1 MSKIKLLLDVLLD
14 VVTNIHSLA
23 DSLEALANVIMDG
36 CSTSAKNHEA
46 EAPEV
51 TLEQVR
57 AVLSEK
63 SYAGLTDQV
72 KALIAK
78 YGASKLSGV
87 DPKHYKD
94 LLSDAEDL
102 S

>member
-1 MSKIKLLLDVLLD
+1 MSKTKLLLDVVSD
-14 VVTNIHSLA
+14 IRSLA
-23 DSLEALANVIMDG
+23 DSLEAIAGAAMDAG
-36 CSTSAKNHEA
+36 STSAENPET
-46 EAPEV
+46 EAPEI

-78 YGASKLSGV
+78 YGANKLSGV
-87 DPKHYKD
+87 DPKYYKD

>member
-1 MSKIKLLLDVLLD
+1 MSKIKLLLDV
-14 VVTNIHSLA
+14 VTDIRSLA
-23 DSLEALANVIMDG
+23 DSLEALANAVMD
-36 CSTSAKNHEA
+36 SDNTSAEA
-46 EAPEV
+46 SEVKAPVV

-57 AVLSEK
+57 AVLSAK

-72 KALIAK
+72 KSLISK
-78 YGASKLSGV
+78 YGASKLSTV

-94 LLSDAEDL
+94 LLQDAEEL

>member
-1 MSKIKLLLDVLLD
+1 MSKTKLLLDVVSD
-14 VVTNIHSLA
+14 IRSLA
-23 DSLEALANVIMDG
+23 DSLEVIANAVMDVD
-36 CSTSAKNHEA
+36 STSAENPET
-46 EAPEV
+46 EAPEI